1 MKLTRIRLHSKEQL
15 LLFTDL
21 STMLEAGIPLLET
34 VESLEADAKG
44 SLKKVLGEIRASLMN
59 GETLSHAMER
69 FPKSLDPITINL
81 MRAAE
86 AGGTLEETLRDIVKT
101 IKKEVAFTG
110 SLKVAMIY
118 PAFVMLIFSGIIIMM
133 LTFVVPRVSEVFRTL
148 RTPVPWT
155 TRHLI
160 EASTFFM
167 HNWPFIIAGI
177 IVFIVLCGLLVRAYK
192 RAVVQALLSMPG
204 LRALGTNIDL
214 ARLTRTLAL
223 LLRAGVPLDE
233 TLLLAEHAVRK
244 KKVAAVIHAMQRNM
258 EAGRPLAHGLRKVR
272 DGGIPA
278 IFSRSLETAERTGTL
293 EQTLQNLSKH
303 FDAQVGESLK
313 AISSLIEP
321 LMIVVVGGLV
331 GGLIITVMAPIYSV
345 TSHLQIKK

>member
-1 MKLTRIRLHSKEQL
+1 MRLTRVRLHSKEQL
-15 LLFTDL
+15 VLFTDL

-34 VESLEADAKG
+34 IESLEADAKG
-44 SLKKVLGEIRASLMN
+44 GLKKVLGALRAALLN
-59 GETLSHAMER
+59 GETLSHAMQQ
-69 FPKSLDPITINL
+69 FPKSFDPITINL

-86 AGGTLEETLRDIVKT
+86 AGGTLEETLQDIVKT
-101 IKKEVAFTG
+101 IQKEVAFTG

-118 PAFVMLIFSGIIIMM
+118 PAFVMVIFSGIIVMM
-133 LTFVVPRVSEVFRTL
+133 LTFVVPRVAQVFRTL
-148 RTPVPWT
+148 RTPVPWA

-177 IVFIVLCGLLVRAYK
+177 IVFLVVCGLLIRTYK
-192 RAVVQALLSMPG
+192 RAVVQLLLSLPG
-204 LRALGTNIDL
+204 LRTLGVNIDL

-233 TLLLAEHAVRK
+233 TLLLARHAVRK
-244 KKVAAVIHAMQRNM
+244 KSIVAIVYAMQHNM
-258 EAGRPLAHGLRKVR
+258 EAGRPLAHGLRKAKNGV
-272 DGGIPA
+272 PA

-293 EQTLQNLSKH
+293 ERTLQNLSKH

-321 LMIVVVGGLV
+321 LLILVVGGLV

-345 TSHLQIKK
+345 TSHLQVKK